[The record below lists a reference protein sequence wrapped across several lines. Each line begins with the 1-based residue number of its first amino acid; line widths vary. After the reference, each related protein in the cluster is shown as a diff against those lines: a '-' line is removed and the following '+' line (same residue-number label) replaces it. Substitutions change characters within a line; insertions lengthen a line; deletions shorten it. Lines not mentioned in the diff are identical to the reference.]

1 MATVEMPQLGESVTE
16 GTIVRWL
23 KHVGD
28 YVRADEPLFEVS
40 TDKVNTEIPSL
51 ESGILSEILV
61 GEGQTVPV
69 GTVLA
74 RIGSAGSSASP
85 STASAAAVPS
95 RSAPPRDGT
104 RAHLYSPV
112 VRRLAREH
120 DLDLSRIR
128 GTGGGGRI
136 TRDDILAYLRSH
148 RATTEVPSRVQSV
161 EDASTRPLPP
171 IRRQIAEK
179 VAHSKHTAAEVF
191 SVIEADME
199 RVHAVRNE
207 NKDAFAKREGFALTY
222 LPFIAR
228 AVVDALVAFPA
239 LNARLDPDAKTI
251 TYNDAIHLG
260 IAVDLDEQ
268 GLLVPV
274 IRDAETL
281 NVLGI
286 ARRINALARAAR
298 AGSLAPADV
307 GGSTFTITNNG
318 AFGTVLTA
326 PIINQPNVA
335 ILSTDVVEQRAAVVD
350 GAVVP
355 RYRTYLCMTWDHRAL
370 DGSTAG
376 RFLSRVKSNLETW
389 DWATQLA

>member
-61 GEGQTVPV
+61 G
-69 GTVLA
+69 TVLA

-120 DLDLSRIR
+120 DLDLSRIQ

-148 RATTEVPSRVQSV
+148 RATTQAPSRVQSV

-286 ARRINALARAAR
+286 ARRINALARA
-298 AGSLAPADV
+298 
-307 GGSTFTITNNG
+307 
-318 AFGTVLTA
+318 
-326 PIINQPNVA
+326 
-335 ILSTDVVEQRAAVVD
+335 
-350 GAVVP
+350 
-355 RYRTYLCMTWDHRAL
+355 
-370 DGSTAG
+370 
-376 RFLSRVKSNLETW
+376 
-389 DWATQLA
+389 